1 MAIIPQGYSDAVVA
15 IGTINNQGNKVWF
28 ATGFV
33 VARKHELGG
42 YNTFLIT
49 NKHVLD
55 TGNKH
60 IILRFNIP
68 GKIDSKDYAATL
80 LDDGGNK
87 KFSIHPESD
96 VACLLLNG
104 SILSSDLGYL
114 SAFHLDDMTLTREQ
128 MIDNDVIEGSII
140 YSLGFPSGLVGVDSK
155 VPLCRMGCIS
165 KIKEPYNTNGYLL
178 DIQNFPGSSGSPI
191 INRIEANHIV
201 GTKVYNSTRLIGIMA
216 SYIPYQ
222 DVLISRQTGKDM
234 QIVQENS
241 GIAVAYDVNSIK
253 ETVELEFARVKAL
266 TNKVEAN
273 ENNPMLNDTE
283 TEN

>member
-15 IGTINNQGNKVWF
+15 IGIINNQGNKVWF

-49 NKHVLD
+49 NKHILD

-191 INRIEANHIV
+191 INRIEANHLV
-201 GTKVYNSTRLIGIMA
+201 GTKVYNSTRLIGVMA

-253 ETVELEFARVKAL
+253 EAVELEFARVKAL

-273 ENNPMLNDTE
+273 ENDPILNDTE
-283 TEN
+283 TKN